1 MDLVIQTK
9 KSMGEKPVI
18 VAINVLNPPV
28 LSEIEPY
35 ADALFLLFDVQRQTV
50 LDLMA
55 GKAEPSALLP
65 FQMPADMRTVEEQA
79 EDTPHDMRCYHDADG
94 HVYDYTY
101 GLNWKG
107 VIDDERVKKYK

>member
-35 ADALFLLFDVQRQTV
+35 ADALFLLFDVQRQTI

-65 FQMPADMRTVEEQA
+65 SKCLQTCAR
-79 EDTPHDMRCYHDADG
+79 
-94 HVYDYTY
+94 
-101 GLNWKG
+101 
-107 VIDDERVKKYK
+107 